1 MNDESTREPTA
12 ISEKL
17 TPPMTKDRSRRP
29 RSVFDCDSPSSL
41 RAMPLEVKAL
51 KSATCHLSRDHA
63 IDVSKVGG
71 DGPRLLELHFVA
83 HGFDPVPSYPHE
95 WLPWRIRSLP
105 HSMIEQRGRVSD
117 GTTAI
122 GRQSLP

>member
-1 MNDESTREPTA
+1 
-12 ISEKL
+12 
-17 TPPMTKDRSRRP
+17 MTTDATSRP
-29 RSVFDCDSPSSL
+29 RSLLDADGPYAM
-41 RAMPLEVKAL
+41 RAMPLQNRAL
-51 KSATCHLSRDHA
+51 TSGTCHLSRDHGV
-63 IDVSKVGG
+63 DVSKVGG